1 MPKYCFH
8 CGFLG
13 HSVRDCPTAEI
24 TTAEESVKFEYGSW
38 LSVTSPVRSQRQNRA
53 DDSSRG
59 DNIPQQPRPVVETP
73 PPTPV
78 EDLLQGSLMQTE
90 SPEFPPPLLTG
101 QTSLN
106 DAEAISNSPRAIP
119 ITCLVIQPLTKPV
132 KEHNVL
138 INGPVEEVVKEIAL
152 HDTIASVLGKHEN
165 NACPRCM
172 VPDEGKDPITVGE
185 AESVPIFGVPATVQV
200 KKWKC
205 LARVFKPK

>member
-1 MPKYCFH
+1 METSLKLTN
-8 CGFLG
+8 G
-13 HSVRDCPTAEI
+13 
-24 TTAEESVKFEYGSW
+24 
-38 LSVTSPVRSQRQNRA
+38 SVTSPVRSQRQNRA

-73 PPTPV
+73 SPTPV

-90 SPEFPPPLLTG
+90 SPEFPPPLLTS

-138 INGPVEEVVKEIAL
+138 INGPVEEVVKKIAL
-152 HDTIASVLGKHEN
+152 HDTIASVLGEHEN

-200 KKWKC
+200 TKWKC